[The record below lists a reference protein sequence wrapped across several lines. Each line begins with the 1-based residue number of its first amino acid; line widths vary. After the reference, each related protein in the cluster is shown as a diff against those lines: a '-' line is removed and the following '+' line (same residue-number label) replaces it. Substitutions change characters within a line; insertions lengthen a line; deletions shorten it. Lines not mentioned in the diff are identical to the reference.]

1 VLVQCTVESVRVHT
15 LTGQHVVMLQPK
27 ESDRFLPI
35 WIGAD
40 QAASI
45 ATQLAGIRADRPLTH
60 DLMVDMLK
68 KVGVEIT
75 RVVVRDLVES
85 GDGNGVFHGSIFIQA
100 GEREIEVDSRASDAI
115 ALALRCDARIL
126 VADTVL
132 DRSSIRPDGG
142 ETNGGDDDELS
153 IFKQFINTLPDD
165 PAAG

>member
-1 VLVQCTVESVRVHT
+1 VLVQCIVESVRVHT

-27 ESDRFLPI
+27 DSDRYLPI
-35 WIGAD
+35 WIGPD

-45 ATQLAGIRADRPLTH
+45 ASQLAGIRPERPLTH
-60 DLMVDMLK
+60 DLTIDILG
-68 KVGVEIT
+68 KVGAEIT

-100 GEREIEVDSRASDAI
+100 GTREVEIDSRASDAI

-126 VADTVL
+126 VAETVL
-132 DRSSIRPDGG
+132 DRSAIRPDADLSA
-142 ETNGGDDDELS
+142 DDDELS

-165 PAAG
+165 PSVG

>member
-1 VLVQCTVESVRVHT
+1 MLVQCTVESVRVHT

-45 ATQLAGIRADRPLTH
+45 ATQLAGVRADRPLTH
-60 DLMVDMLK
+60 DLMVDILRK
-68 KVGVEIT
+68 LGVEIT
-75 RVVVRDLVES
+75 RVVVKELVET
-85 GDGNGVFHGSIFIQA
+85 GDGNGVFHGSIFIQS
-100 GEREIEVDSRASDAI
+100 GERELEVDSRASDAI

-126 VADTVL
+126 VAETVL
-132 DRSSIRPDGG
+132 DRSAIRPDG
-142 ETNGGDDDELS
+142 EADGDDDDLS

-165 PAAG
+165 PSG

>member
-1 VLVQCTVESVRVHT
+1 MLVQCVVESVRVHT

-27 ESDRFLPI
+27 DSERYLPI

-45 ATQLAGIRADRPLTH
+45 ATQLAGIRAERPLTH
-60 DLMVDMLK
+60 DLVIDMLGRI
-68 KVGVEIT
+68 GVEIT

-85 GDGNGVFHGSIFIQA
+85 DGNGVFHGSIFIQA
-100 GEREIEVDSRASDAI
+100 GERELEIDSRASDAI

-126 VADTVL
+126 VADSVL
-132 DRSSIRPDGG
+132 DRSAIKPDG
-142 ETNGGDDDELS
+142 EPAADDDDLS

-165 PAAG
+165 PSSG